1 VKVPVMVCIFMII
14 AYIMFGAL
22 VFSSWEDWCE
32 SDINNIFTAKI
43 DYNLGF
49 IVA

>member
-1 VKVPVMVCIFMII
+1 MVCIFMII

-32 SDINNIFTAKI
+32 YAINNIFKANVVFMI
-43 DYNLGF
+43 NDWLLS
-49 IVA
+49 